1 MRAEIS
7 KPHSKK
13 CEIHEDLQ
21 FSKEQK
27 MRGLKNGK
35 LTAIS
40 KTLRKNMTD
49 DEKHLWYDFLKGLPI
64 TVNRQKVIGPYVLD
78 FYCASKGI
86 AIELDGSQHNLSNES
101 EKDYVRDE
109 YLKKRNI
116 VVLRYS
122 NKAVRNNFRDVCAD
136 ILEHLIPENKMK
148 S

>member
-1 MRAEIS
+1 
-7 KPHSKK
+7 
-13 CEIHEDLQ
+13 
-21 FSKEQK
+21 
-27 MRGLKNGK
+27 
-35 LTAIS
+35 
-40 KTLRKNMTD
+40 MTD

-86 AIELDGSQHNLSNES
+86 SIELDGSQHNRSNES

>member
-1 MRAEIS
+1 
-7 KPHSKK
+7 
-13 CEIHEDLQ
+13 
-21 FSKEQK
+21 

-35 LTAIS
+35 LTGIS

-86 AIELDGSQHNLSNES
+86 AIELDGAQHNRPNES

-116 VVLRYS
+116 MVLRYS
-122 NKAVRNNFRDVCAD
+122 NQAVRNNFRDVCAD
-136 ILEHLIPENKMK
+136 ILEHLIPERKMK